1 MNASSS
7 TTDFYGWA
15 PTFRDFSRIADDA
28 WFIALPDDWVVGVA
42 DVEQSTKA
50 ILENRYK
57 AVNMA
62 GAAVIASVANALRP
76 RDFPFVFGGDGAAFA
91 VSAEDAARAQHAL
104 AETATWVAEDLDLS
118 LRIGMVSVAKIRA
131 EGNDVRVG
139 RYQASDNV
147 CIAMFSGGGLAWADA
162 AMKRGEISI
171 PRAAPGAH
179 PDLSGLSCRY
189 ELIPSQRGHVLTL
202 VAISGP
208 RARPEDFRSVVKE
221 ITGIVEATPDAARP
235 VANQSLRLKWP
246 PQGCDLEARASRR
259 AGESIRSRKAKV
271 LMWTFFYFVIM
282 RTGLHVGR
290 FIPKKY
296 TREVIENSDFR
307 KFDDSLR
314 MVLDC
319 SPDLAAK
326 IENCLKAAAAKG
338 VARYGLHLQ
347 QAAMMTCFTPS
358 PSHPSHVHF
367 IDGAQGGY
375 AFAAAA
381 LKQTTPA

>member
-1 MNASSS
+1 
-7 TTDFYGWA
+7 
-15 PTFRDFSRIADDA
+15 
-28 WFIALPDDWVVGVA
+28 
-42 DVEQSTKA
+42 
-50 ILENRYK
+50 
-57 AVNMA
+57 
-62 GAAVIASVANALRP
+62 
-76 RDFPFVFGGDGAAFA
+76 
-91 VSAEDAARAQHAL
+91 
-104 AETATWVAEDLDLS
+104 
-118 LRIGMVSVAKIRA
+118 
-131 EGNDVRVG
+131 
-139 RYQASDNV
+139 
-147 CIAMFSGGGLAWADA
+147 
-162 AMKRGEISI
+162 MKRGEITI

-208 RARPEDFRSVVKE
+208 RARPEEFRSVVKE
-221 ITGIVEATPDAARP
+221 ITAIVEATPDAARP

-246 PQGCDLEARASRR
+246 SQGCDLEARASRR

-282 RTGLHVGR
+282 RAGLHVGR

-347 QAAMMTCFTPS
+347 HAAMMTCFTPS